1 MKAENIRI
9 EDLLPG
15 IQQIGRESDRIDKVA
30 VVGFGVMGQG
40 IAQTI
45 AVVGIEVLAVE
56 KDEESLERN
65 QLSIEEKLDYEI
77 QRWALTQSEKKAI
90 LARIHGSTDLDDCKD
105 YDLVIEAVDED
116 FQLKKSIFQKL
127 DKICP
132 PGTIIVSNTSTL
144 SLTKIASATNRPD
157 RIIGMHFLNPVPKVP
172 LVEIVRALKTSD
184 STFTTVKKFAE
195 RLGKTVVEVY
205 EYPGFVTTRVI
216 VPMINEAIHV
226 LMEGVATA
234 DGIDT
239 AMRLGYNMPYGPLE
253 LADTMGLDE
262 LLAWMETLFHELGD
276 LKYRPCPLLRR
287 LVREGHLGK
296 KTGQGFFRYDENGN
310 RLEPSP

>member
-45 AVVGIEVLAVE
+45 AAVGIEVLAVE

>member
-45 AVVGIEVLAVE
+45 AAVGIEVLAVE

-144 SLTKIASATNRPD
+144 SLTKIANATNRPD

-184 STFTTVKKFAE
+184 NTFTTVKKFAE

-310 RLEPSP
+310 RLELSP

>member
-45 AVVGIEVLAVE
+45 AAVGIEVLAVE

-90 LARIHGSTDLDDCKD
+90 LARIHGSIDLDDCKD

-144 SLTKIASATNRPD
+144 SLTKIANATNRPD

-184 STFTTVKKFAE
+184 NTFTTVKKFAE

-310 RLEPSP
+310 RLELSP